1 MGVEEPKGLTGPP
14 ANNTAGESST
24 PFLQPQHHLYGTF
37 QGVAC
42 YSQPPLDHTVVG
54 FPPPLPPPPPTVTA
68 PSSYYYPHGYQ
79 AVTGYVV
86 ADVRPLRESPL
97 CCCGVGL
104 GWLLFISGFFF
115 AAIPWYIGA
124 LVLLCGRVDYR
135 EKPGLVACMIASVLT
150 MIAIVFGVTGGTES
164 W

>member
-1 MGVEEPKGLTGPP
+1 MGVEEPKGLTGAPTS
-14 ANNTAGESST
+14 NTFGESTT
-24 PFLQPQHHLYGTF
+24 PLSQQQHNHHYGTF

-42 YSQPPLDHTVVG
+42 YSQPPPRDHTVIG
-54 FPPPLPPPPPTVTA
+54 FPSPTVTVTSTP

-79 AVTGYVV
+79 AVT
-86 ADVRPLRESPL
+86 ADVRPLRESSL
-97 CCCGVGL
+97 CCCGIGL
-104 GWLLFISGFFF
+104 GWLLFIAGFFF

-135 EKPGLVACMIASVLT
+135 EKPGLVACMIATVLT
-150 MIAIVFGVTGGTES
+150 MIVIVFGVTRGTES